1 MSHKRI
7 HNSFNTFRNVK
18 TFTINNNDFPD
29 LSIQKNV
36 EIQNEQN
43 MNYKEVAQWK
53 EPCKLEKNSEFNL
66 KPGWLKM
73 YYKDGKIQ
81 KEYTSEYN
89 NRNITN
95 NLEKNNNNLKIHLKT
110 YKERYDSSWGEGD
123 YERIYGSNYY
133 QQQKDFYNEDGCD
146 DNLTT
151 EQENDDYFSEDDL

>member
-7 HNSFNTFRNVK
+7 HNSFKTFRNVK

-36 EIQNEQN
+36 ELQNEQN

-53 EPCKLEKNSEFNL
+53 EPSKLENNGEFNL
-66 KPGWLKM
+66 KPGWLKI

-89 NRNITN
+89 KRNVTNR
-95 NLEKNNNNLKIHLKT
+95 LDVNNNIKIHLKT
-110 YKERYDSSWGEGD
+110 YKERYDSSWGEGE
-123 YERIYGSNYY
+123 YERIYGSNYQ
-133 QQQKDFYNEDGCD
+133 QQQKDFYNDDGSD

-151 EQENDDYFSEDDL
+151 ELEFEEDFSEDEL